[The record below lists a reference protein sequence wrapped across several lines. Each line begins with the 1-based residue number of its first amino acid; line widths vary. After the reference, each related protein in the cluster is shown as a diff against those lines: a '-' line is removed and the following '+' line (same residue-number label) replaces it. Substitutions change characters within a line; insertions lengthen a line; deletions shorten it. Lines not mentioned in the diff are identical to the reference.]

1 MVEREKEVIVTN
13 GDGGGGSGVLIAVVL
28 LVLVVGVLFYLFG
41 QGMLGGGDKDIN
53 ADIKI
58 ETPAKTN

>member
-1 MVEREKEVIVTN
+1 
-13 GDGGGGSGVLIAVVL
+13 VVL
-28 LVLVVGVLFYLFG
+28 LIVVVGVLFFLFG
-41 QGMLGGGDKDIN
+41 DRLMGSGDKDIN